1 MALTDLLKRITGRT
15 EPETRISKDEL
26 EAAYKDSNTG
36 LLGQAYIEKIALTN
50 AVPKNVNNILLLDI
64 AGMNEI
70 NRQYGRVE
78 GDKVIR
84 VTAQVLSGVISKK
97 GQVLKYKDN
106 KFLLLL
112 NNGKD
117 FNPVMEQANKKLE
130 DYYQRKL
137 AGMKQEFTMSSM
149 YVSNN
154 SSFKEELTKAED
166 QLKELKLNKCRI
178 KSLEKQKSVA
188 IIERRDELALY
199 LRYLLGQTTIE
210 SKEHM
215 NILFGDIEYDQK
227 QRMEKHAKII
237 RASNLEVIIFMSYQE
252 LAEVVE
258 WSDYFGS
265 VIFYKMKDGDKDASD
280 LIREI
285 SAKKPEISY
294 VIPFA
299 NSTDSEIKAI
309 VDKIKADGYPVLF
322 ANDPDM
328 GKLLQVIKLYDLKKL
343 SQKQKYLASSISQ

>member
-1 MALTDLLKRITGRT
+1 
-15 EPETRISKDEL
+15 
-26 EAAYKDSNTG
+26 
-36 LLGQAYIEKIALTN
+36 
-50 AVPKNVNNILLLDI
+50 
-64 AGMNEI
+64 
-70 NRQYGRVE
+70 
-78 GDKVIR
+78 
-84 VTAQVLSGVISKK
+84 
-97 GQVLKYKDN
+97 
-106 KFLLLL
+106 
-112 NNGKD
+112 
-117 FNPVMEQANKKLE
+117 
-130 DYYQRKL
+130 
-137 AGMKQEFTMSSM
+137 
-149 YVSNN
+149 
-154 SSFKEELTKAED
+154 
-166 QLKELKLNKCRI
+166 
-178 KSLEKQKSVA
+178 
-188 IIERRDELALY
+188 
-199 LRYLLGQTTIE
+199 
-210 SKEHM
+210 
-215 NILFGDIEYDQK
+215 
-227 QRMEKHAKII
+227 
-237 RASNLEVIIFMSYQE
+237 MSYQE